1 MFAAIDQYVARCT
14 TLNAEDMA
22 YFHSILK
29 PTTIARK
36 SWLLREG
43 EVCEY
48 EAYVVKGCLRKYCM
62 DDDGAEII
70 LQFAI
75 EDWWVG
81 DMESFMMQTPSQVY
95 VQALED
101 SELLL
106 IHHDDKERLF
116 ERVPAFER
124 MFRLMVQRSFMV
136 LQDRFVA
143 TLAKPADER
152 YIDFIRKY
160 PGIVQRV
167 PQHYIASYL
176 GITPEFLSRIRA
188 RLAKK
193 V

>member
-1 MFAAIDQYVARCT
+1 MYAAIDDYVARCT
-14 TLNAEDMA
+14 SLSQTDMD

-29 PTTIARK
+29 PLHVNKK

-43 EVCEY
+43 EVSEY

-62 DDDGAEII
+62 DDDGNEII

-81 DMESFMMQTPSQVY
+81 DISSFTNQTPSQVY

-101 SELLL
+101 SDLLT
-106 IHHDDKERLF
+106 IHHDDKEQLF
-116 ERVPAFER
+116 QKVPQFER
-124 MFRLMVQRSFMV
+124 MFRLMLQRSYMV

-143 TLAKPADER
+143 TLAQSADER
-152 YIDFIRKY
+152 YLAFLEKY
-160 PGIVQRV
+160 PGIAQRV
-167 PQHYIASYL
+167 PQQYIASYL

-188 RLAKK
+188 RLSKK